1 MAYAIGK
8 QSQAVCDRC
17 GQEYGYMQLR
27 KEWQGLKTCPECWE
41 AKHPQLGPFRVPR
54 EPQSIFQPR
63 PDRKEPLD
71 VPVGEGVV
79 FPPWRDGSLHATTS
93 VGIVTV
99 VTS

>member
-1 MAYAIGK
+1 MPYAIGK
-8 QSQAVCDRC
+8 QSRAVCDRC
-17 GQEYGYMQLR
+17 GQGYRYEQLR

-54 EPQSIFQPR
+54 EPQAIYQPR

-71 VPVGEGVV
+71 VPVGENVV
-79 FPPWRDGSLHATTS
+79 YPPWREGSLHGTTS

-99 VTS
+99 VV